1 MASAHVFVKT
11 ALYGLLRRAKDLCF
25 NSQGRRS
32 EYNMQTRKLLVTAL
46 VIFFGSLNNS
56 RPVLY
61 THKHLRRV
69 RSLVD
74 DGSNSPHCCSNCH
87 PFLPR
92 LISRLG
98 GGGGVFTIVQLI
110 APSSL
115 LPYRCDDAGISRVC
129 QSELEA
135 VSPLLLV
142 LLFDGGGGGA
152 DNPFCWIASER
163 S

>member
-1 MASAHVFVKT
+1 MFVKT
-11 ALYGLLRRAKDLCF
+11 ALRTTTKGKSVSILRESVNTKYA
-25 NSQGRRS
+25 NSKAVRDWRGQ
-32 EYNMQTRKLLVTAL
+32 
-46 VIFFGSLNNS
+46 FFGSLNNS
-56 RPVLY
+56 RSSVLY

-69 RSLVD
+69 RSLAD
-74 DGSNSPHCCSNCH
+74 DGSNSPHCCSICH
-87 PFLPR
+87 PCLPS

-110 APSSL
+110 APSL
-115 LPYRCDDAGISRVC
+115 LPYRCNDTDAGIGRVC

-142 LLFDGGGGGA
+142 LLFDDGGG
-152 DNPFCWIASER
+152 PRTTIAASR